1 MIIYALLNP
10 QYHMKEIKVDREI
23 IDFIKMNGKDYRV
36 STSCYGPVI
45 LPIEMKSPKDTD
57 IRIPVGK
64 NTLYVSIVQAKYIDR
79 VTKSMLYDSSF
90 RKKCSLF

>member
-10 QYHMKEIKVDREI
+10 QYHMKEIKVDREV

-64 NTLYVSIVQAKYIDR
+64 NTLYVSIVQTKYIDR